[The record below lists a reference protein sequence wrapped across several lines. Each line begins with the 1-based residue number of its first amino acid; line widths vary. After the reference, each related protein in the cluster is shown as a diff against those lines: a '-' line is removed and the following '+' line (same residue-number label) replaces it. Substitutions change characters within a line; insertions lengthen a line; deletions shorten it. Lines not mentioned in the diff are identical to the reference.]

1 MSNCVT
7 SLTLNRQIT
16 LGNLLYCLREGQRVG
31 DNVRT
36 IKRNASLI
44 IGNLVNARIH
54 RVYSLKVVSNLNQR
68 VASNINNA
76 VIHSDRNIVR
86 ATISNCHSDSRCI
99 GVRWVSN

>member
-44 IGNLVNARIH
+44 IGNLVNARIN
-54 RVYSLKVVSNLNQR
+54 RVDNEAVCSCYAIMEVANAIFLCGFDLNRSLTKTINLL
-68 VASNINNA
+68 
-76 VIHSDRNIVR
+76 
-86 ATISNCHSDSRCI
+86 
-99 GVRWVSN
+99 W